1 MKVSR
6 RWFVGGAAAA
16 CGTALGAWWRW
27 FHGPPEASA
36 APKCAHWC
44 LVRVCELFGI
54 PLGIAEAE
62 RLLGTGRKGHTMSQL
77 ASVLGTLGLTCVGRR
92 VKIEELA
99 TVGFP
104 LVVHL
109 AKPNHFLVLTG
120 MGKDYFRGFDG
131 GGEWCLL
138 PRDQV
143 ASRWTG
149 YVLRVDRATGD
160 CATPAS
166 APRAAVAAPYLRFRA
181 LCVDAGHVSDKEQV
195 VKACYPF
202 RNLGNAPLLIQAV
215 ETDCGC
221 VTSYKPDTPVLPGA
235 SAHIELEFRAPVTGG
250 GSFAHRAVVK
260 SNDPRLPLAA
270 LRLVGESFTRFRVT
284 PEVVDFGEI
293 VFGRPATAR
302 VLIRHDPSLEGL
314 AIRGLRTTLA
324 SAHVDATV
332 VGRGD
337 IMRDFGSQLRENHC
351 RGAGCAESFSCI
363 TLQLTPA
370 GRGERSFIER
380 IYVTACMAGNI
391 GEIVLSIRGRV
402 VAPIALAPSVVD
414 FGEVKNSEIYHRTTT
429 LVPRIN
435 DRYRI
440 EEVLPEVRGVRF
452 SFQRNW
458 AREATALDVSGDGTA
473 LAAASGST
481 VTVKCRFESGDELS
495 SPLELFARSPAQ
507 SAAPGGQSRRDGT
520 P

>member
-1 MKVSR
+1 
-6 RWFVGGAAAA
+6 
-16 CGTALGAWWRW
+16 
-27 FHGPPEASA
+27 
-36 APKCAHWC
+36 
-44 LVRVCELFGI
+44 
-54 PLGIAEAE
+54 
-62 RLLGTGRKGHTMSQL
+62 MSQL

-202 RNLGNAPLLIQAV
+202 RNLGNAAASHTGCRDGLRVRYLVQAGHPGPAGA
-215 ETDCGC
+215 ERD
-221 VTSYKPDTPVLPGA
+221 TS
-235 SAHIELEFRAPVTGG
+235 SWSFAPVTGG

-351 RGAGCAESFSCI
+351 QGAGS
-363 TLQLTPA
+363 
-370 GRGERSFIER
+370 RSR
-380 IYVTACMAGNI
+380 
-391 GEIVLSIRGRV
+391 S
-402 VAPIALAPSVVD
+402 VASLC
-414 FGEVKNSEIYHRTTT
+414 N
-429 LVPRIN
+429 
-435 DRYRI
+435 
-440 EEVLPEVRGVRF
+440 
-452 SFQRNW
+452 
-458 AREATALDVSGDGTA
+458 
-473 LAAASGST
+473 
-481 VTVKCRFESGDELS
+481 
-495 SPLELFARSPAQ
+495 
-507 SAAPGGQSRRDGT
+507 
-520 P
+520 